1 MPKIVV
7 LVSGSGSNLQSIIDA
22 INLGDL
28 DCNIAGVIAD
38 RDCYGLTRAK
48 EAGITAY
55 LVDRK
60 TYREELS
67 QEIDKLIPQ
76 DSSLIVLAG
85 FLSILDNAFIDKW
98 QDRIINIHPSLLPK
112 FGGHGMWGNRV
123 HEAVLASGETE
134 SGCTVH
140 LVTSEID
147 CGQIVVQQKVPVL
160 KDDTVESLRLR
171 VQKAEHVAL
180 INAIKIASNKIAV

>member
-22 INLGDL
+22 IKHGEL

-48 EAGITAY
+48 EAGIPAY

-67 QEIDKLIPQ
+67 REIDKLIPQ
-76 DSSLIVLAG
+76 DTSLIVLAG

-98 QDRIINIHPSLLPK
+98 QNRIINIHPSLLPK

-147 CGQIVVQQKVPVL
+147 CGQIIVQQKVPVL
-160 KDDTVESLRLR
+160 NDDTVESLRLR
-171 VQKAEHVAL
+171 VQQTEHLAML
-180 INAIKIASNKIAV
+180 AAIRKILEK

>member
-22 INLGDL
+22 IKHGDL

-48 EAGITAY
+48 EAGIPAY

-98 QDRIINIHPSLLPK
+98 QNRIINIHPSLLPK

-147 CGQIVVQQKVPVL
+147 CGQIIVQQKVPVL

-171 VQKAEHVAL
+171 VQQTEHLAML
-180 INAIKIASNKIAV
+180 AAIRKILEK

>member
-1 MPKIVV
+1 MPKIAI
-7 LVSGSGSNLQSIIDA
+7 LVSGSGSNLQSIINA
-22 INLGDL
+22 INHGEL
-28 DCNIAGVIAD
+28 DCSIACVIAD

-48 EAGITAY
+48 EAGIPAY

-67 QEIDKLIPQ
+67 EEIDKLIP
-76 DSSLIVLAG
+76 SGTSLIVLAG
-85 FLSILDNAFIDKW
+85 FLSILNDAFINKW
-98 QDRIINIHPSLLPK
+98 ANKIINIHPSLLPK

-123 HEAVLASGETE
+123 HESVLAGGETE

-140 LVTSEID
+140 MVTSEID
-147 CGQIVVQQKVPVL
+147 CGQIIIQQKVPIL

-171 VQKAEHVAL
+171 VQVAEYPAML
-180 INAIKIASNKIAV
+180 AAIRKILEK

>member
-7 LVSGSGSNLQSIIDA
+7 LVSGSGSNLQSIINA
-22 INLGDL
+22 IKHGDL

-48 EAGITAY
+48 ESGIPAY

-67 QEIDKLIPQ
+67 QEIDKLISQ

-98 QDRIINIHPSLLPK
+98 QNRIINIHPSLLPK

-160 KDDTVESLRLR
+160 NDDTVESLRLR
-171 VQKAEHVAL
+171 VQKTEHIAL
-180 INAIKIASNKIAV
+180 IKAISLLAKK